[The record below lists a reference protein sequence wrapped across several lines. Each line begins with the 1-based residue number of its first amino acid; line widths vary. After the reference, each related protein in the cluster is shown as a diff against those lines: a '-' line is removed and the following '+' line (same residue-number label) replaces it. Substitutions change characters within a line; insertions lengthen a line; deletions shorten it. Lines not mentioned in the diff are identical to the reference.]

1 VPSTRTTIT
10 KNPSKLTNLDQI
22 ILNIKNNAFVSVIKG
37 NFNVKKIVND
47 TKDKEQK
54 ELEALIE
61 RAGVGSHMIFRS
73 ENKDDELFV
82 DEL

>member
-1 VPSTRTTIT
+1 M
-10 KNPSKLTNLDQI
+10 
-22 ILNIKNNAFVSVIKG
+22 IKG
-37 NFNVKKIVND
+37 NFNVKKITTD
-47 TKDKEQK
+47 TKDKDQK